1 MTGTSAAPGLAVHNL
16 EEVDRVTE
24 AVGQSITHEAVRRYL
39 DGLNALDPGLAVS
52 AYAPTA
58 VIRYP
63 GQAPMGVDEFRAYLE
78 QVKMALADLQI
89 APREH
94 FETEHGVAAAWTFRA
109 TTKAGRTVTCDGIDS
124 WVIGPG
130 GKIES
135 VDVFYDP
142 APLVEALRD

>member
-1 MTGTSAAPGLAVHNL
+1 
-16 EEVDRVTE
+16 VDRVTE
-24 AVGQSITHEAVRRYL
+24 AVGQWITHEAVRRYL
-39 DGLNALDPGLAVS
+39 DGLNALDPGLVVS
-52 AYAPTA
+52 AYTPTA
-58 VIRYP
+58 VIRR
-63 GQAPMGVDEFRAYLE
+63 APMGVAEFRAYLE
-78 QVKMALADLQI
+78 QVKIALADLQI

-94 FETEHGVAAAWTFRA
+94 FETEHGVAAAWTLRA

-124 WVIGPG
+124 WLIGPG

>member
-1 MTGTSAAPGLAVHNL
+1 M
-16 EEVDRVTE
+16 TE
-24 AVGQSITHEAVRRYL
+24 AVTQSITHEAVRQYL
-39 DGLNALDPGLAVS
+39 DGLNALDPDLAVA

-63 GQAPMGVDEFRAYLE
+63 GQAPIGVNEFRAYLE

-89 APREH
+89 APRER
-94 FETEHGVAAAWTFRA
+94 FKTEHGVAAAWTFTA
-109 TTKAGRTVTCDGIDS
+109 TTKTGRTVTCDGIDS
-124 WVIGPG
+124 WVIGAG
-130 GKIES
+130 GTIES

>member
-1 MTGTSAAPGLAVHNL
+1 MPGLAVRQF
-16 EEVDRVTE
+16 EEVDLLTHM
-24 AVGQSITHEAVRRYL
+24 VGRSIRQEAVRRDL
-39 DGLNALDPGLAVS
+39 DGLNALDPDLAVS
-52 AYAPTA
+52 ACAPTA

-78 QVKMALADLQI
+78 QVKTALADLQI

-94 FETEHGVAAAWTFRA
+94 FETEHGVAAAWSFTA

-124 WVIGPG
+124 WVIGAG

-135 VDVFYDP
+135 VDVYYDP
-142 APLVEALRD
+142 APLVEALQD

>member
-1 MTGTSAAPGLAVHNL
+1 
-16 EEVDRVTE
+16 
-24 AVGQSITHEAVRRYL
+24 
-39 DGLNALDPGLAVS
+39 VS

-63 GQAPMGVDEFRAYLE
+63 GRTPMGVDEFRAHLE

-94 FETEHGVAAAWTFRA
+94 FATEHGVAAAWTFKA

-130 GKIES
+130 GKDR
-135 VDVFYDP
+135 VGRRV
-142 APLVEALRD
+142 LRPGAAGRGTSGLML

>member
-1 MTGTSAAPGLAVHNL
+1 M
-16 EEVDRVTE
+16 TE
-24 AVGQSITHEAVRRYL
+24 AVGQPITHEAVRRYL
-39 DGLNALDPGLAVS
+39 DGLNALDPDLAVS

-94 FETEHGVAAAWTFRA
+94 HETEHGVAAAWTFTA

-124 WVIGPG
+124 WVIGPDG
-130 GKIES
+130 TIDS
-135 VDVFYDP
+135 ADVYYDP
-142 APLVEALRD
+142 SPLLQALRS

>member
-1 MTGTSAAPGLAVHNL
+1 VAPGLAVDDL

-78 QVKMALADLQI
+78 QVKMAVADLQI

-109 TTKAGRTVTCDGIDS
+109 TTKTGRTVTCNGIDS

-135 VDVFYDP
+135 ADVLYDP